1 MLHNND
7 NLSNDHI
14 LCTLNNKTLN
24 SNNQSY
30 YFIITSNIMND
41 SRIDTETYRITQIC
55 LSLSFCS
62 TLLHIIFIFYF
73 KRIRQLYGICIIIHY
88 LFYSLSYLMM
98 LITCSLSKMHI
109 MHTIFR
115 YLADYCILTT
125 MTMNLK
131 STIVIIY
138 SLMNQQQITNL
149 WCKNN
154 ICLKNVKTL
163 CYIIE
168 HIIIIGLPISSIL
181 LSVLLFDTYEYN
193 SVDHK
198 EFAEISCNLLP
209 NHEHFYVFF
218 PIIFILLLLQ
228 FICIIIITKYLIKQY
243 HNTDN
248 HYNIM
253 DTLWKTTNINTRYWI
268 TIKFTITHS
277 FVWFIAF
284 LALLQAS
291 IALWHVFTLLFS
303 LQAIYIIVNCTFTR
317 PILDLLYQWREE
329 MMDYYKNEHNLY
341 IINHIINTNQQKDT
355 KRNRNRNI
363 SIDT

>member
-1 MLHNND
+1 
-7 NLSNDHI
+7 
-14 LCTLNNKTLN
+14 
-24 SNNQSY
+24 
-30 YFIITSNIMND
+30 MND
-41 SRIDTETYRITQIC
+41 SRIDTETHRITQIC
-55 LSLSFCS
+55 LSLSFCF
-62 TLLHIIFIFYF
+62 TLLHIIFILYF
-73 KRIRQLYGICIIIHY
+73 KHIRQLYGLWIIIHC

-98 LITCSLSKMHI
+98 LITCSLSTMHI
-109 MHTIFR
+109 MHRIFG
-115 YLADYCILTT
+115 YLTDYCILTT

-131 STIVIIY
+131 SLIVIVY
-138 SLMNQQQITNL
+138 SLMNQQQIINS
-149 WCKNN
+149 WFKNN
-154 ICLKNVKTL
+154 IYLNNIKIL

-168 HIIIIGLPISSIL
+168 HIIVISLPIISIV
-181 LSVLLFDTYEYN
+181 LSILLFDTYKYI
-193 SVDHK
+193 SVDHE

-228 FICIIIITKYLIKQY
+228 CICIIIITKYFIKQY
-243 HNTDN
+243 QTTDN
-248 HYNIM
+248 HYNLI

-291 IALWHVFTLLFS
+291 IALWHVFTLLYS

-329 MMDYYKNEHNLY
+329 MIDYYKHEHNLY
-341 IINHIINTNQQKDT
+341 IINHIINPNQQNDT
-355 KRNRNRNI
+355 KRSRNRNI